1 MIPYHYI
8 TNSWYVAGFSDEF
21 ETNQLKGHKI
31 CEKPI
36 VTWRTGDG
44 DVVAFDNRCMHK
56 RMPLSEGRIMSD
68 GTLECAY
75 HGLCYNSTG
84 RCVAVPSHPDGNIP
98 SQLQLKPYPI
108 IEKQGLVWIWPG
120 DPEKSVDVSPPETPE
135 ISSDAWESIHSDP
148 MEVKANYLL
157 LIENLMDITHFYPLH
172 DGNIGD
178 IDNSRIP
185 IKLVEGEDNGNR
197 FVKTIR
203 LAENYQQPPFLQDW
217 FVYDIVDRDH
227 THCMVSPGLTRV
239 EMRVAPPGKLDQT
252 DIIRGYTLF
261 HTHTPIDDKHH
272 IWRWCVNCKADHMS
286 KGDPNKSAASRVAQM
301 FPEVV
306 AQDLWALE
314 KQQEMFGFEDDGY
327 MEVFLKPD
335 KALRRI
341 RQLFSRAQQTELQA
355 MAQREE
361 IKVPLKSVN

>member
-8 TNSWYVAGFSDEF
+8 LNSWYVAGFADEF
-21 ETNQLKGHKI
+21 EFNQLKGHKI
-31 CEKPI
+31 CDKPI
-36 VTWRTGDG
+36 VTWRTRDG
-44 DVVAFDNRCMHK
+44 EVVAFDNRCRHK
-56 RMPLSEGRIMSD
+56 RMPLSEGRIMPD

-75 HGLCYNSTG
+75 HGLCYDSSG
-84 RCVAVPSHPDGNIP
+84 ACVAVPSHPDGNIP
-98 SQLQLKPYPI
+98 TQLQLTPYPV
-108 IEKQGLVWIWPG
+108 IEKDGLVWIWPG
-120 DPEKSVDVSPPETPE
+120 EAAKSHNVEPPATPE
-135 ISSDAWESIHSDP
+135 IASCDWESIHSEP
-148 MEVKANYLL
+148 MQVKANYLL

-178 IDNSRIP
+178 IYNSRIP
-185 IKLVEGEDNGNR
+185 VKLTEGEVGGNR

-203 LAENYQQPPFLQDW
+203 HVEGYQQPPFLADW

-239 EMRVAPPGKLDQT
+239 EMRVAPPGELDQL
-252 DIIRGYTLF
+252 DKIRGYTLF
-261 HTHTPIDDKHH
+261 HTHTPIDDTHH
-272 IWRWCVNCKADHMS
+272 VWRWCVNCKVDHMS
-286 KGDPNKSAASRVAQM
+286 KGDPNISAARRVATM

-314 KQQEMFGFEDDGY
+314 KQQEMFAFADDDY

-341 RQLFSRAQQTELQA
+341 RQLFSRAQQSEKLAISDRETE
-355 MAQREE
+355 
-361 IKVPLKSVN
+361 KVPLKSVS